1 MLRYPEIMEEKC
13 LEKEGAAKWK
23 KQGIKQKL
31 REQKRTSNLC
41 KVKEGTDIVIGSKEC
56 KHP

>member
-31 REQKRTSNLC
+31 REQRQ
-41 KVKEGTDIVIGSKEC
+41 GQVIC
-56 KHP
+56 VR